1 MDRDKII
8 GTALL
13 TIALAFAVIA
23 GLIVTEVF
31 ESVHAKDDAKNCQ
44 KLDGE
49 FIVVY
54 KKEMPL
60 LEEPFEVFECKK
72 VKK

>member
-1 MDRDKII
+1 MKNGKIAEIALLLIVVAFSTII
-8 GTALL
+8 GLVSL
-13 TIALAFAVIA
+13 S
-23 GLIVTEVF
+23 LIE
-31 ESVHAKDDAKNCQ
+31 DDDEKNCK